1 MLRFLSTAGL
11 VIMTAATAPVPSQ
24 AAMRV
29 LVPCAYPHGWNSTDA
44 HRELAGIP
52 KGRDHQCWLY
62 RDANGRTWREP
73 ASD

>member
-1 MLRFLSTAGL
+1 MSKLYSIAGL
-11 VIMTAATAPVPSQ
+11 AILLAAAAPVSSQ
-24 AAMRV
+24 AAIRV

-62 RDANGRTWREP
+62 HDASGRTWREP

>member
-1 MLRFLSTAGL
+1 MLKSLSIAIFL
-11 VIMTAATAPVPSQ
+11 TAAAPFAAQ
-24 AAMRV
+24 AEMRV

-62 RDANGRTWREP
+62 HDASGRTWRTP
-73 ASD
+73 ASE